1 MDRTV
6 TALESLHARLL
17 HMAEGPEQAQSIMAL
32 AASVPQLAAVIEQ
45 RVPKVDAS
53 ILTRDQVRDLLVEV
67 VAEVLQAQA
76 ESAKR
81 YSAHR

>member
-32 AASVPQLAAVIEQ
+32 VASVPQLATVIEQ
-45 RVPKVDAS
+45 RVPKADAS
-53 ILTRDQVRDLLVEV
+53 ILTPDQVRELLVDV
-67 VAEVLQAQA
+67 VAEVLQIQV

-81 YSAHR
+81 YRAHC